1 MSLVNK
7 VNYII
12 GMTLQE
18 NNESLFVL
26 HNQLKDLMG
35 PNSSIRYPF
44 SPLLRPPADLLI
56 LIYLFV
62 TFLYQFSSQLFI
74 WMLLL
79 GIIAKKNPHIDPMQ
93 YGLKFKQQK
102 TFSVFAQPDVNT
114 SGVGRIRDTGD
125 IVMQTRDEVEGF
137 HNCREFSQPLECL
150 YQAMQIQE
158 KSVLFLS

>member
-26 HNQLKDLMG
+26 HNYLKDLMG

-56 LIYLFV
+56 LIYLCV

-79 GIIAKKNPHIDPMQ
+79 GIIAKENPHIDPMW

-114 SGVGRIRDTGD
+114 RGVGRIRDTGD
-125 IVMQTRDEVEGF
+125 SYANPRRSRGF
-137 HNCREFSQPLECL
+137 S
-150 YQAMQIQE
+150 
-158 KSVLFLS
+158 